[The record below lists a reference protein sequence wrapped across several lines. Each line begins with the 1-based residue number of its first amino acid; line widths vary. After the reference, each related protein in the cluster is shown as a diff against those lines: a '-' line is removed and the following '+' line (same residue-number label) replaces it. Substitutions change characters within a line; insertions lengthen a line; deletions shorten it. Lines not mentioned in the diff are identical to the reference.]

1 MTCSVHDNG
10 YTIKDFDCVV
20 ELVPFQRPAREFNG
34 LHELFDVMLSVVSRK
49 THSRC
54 RGNAEMTM

>member
-34 LHELFDVMLSVVSRK
+34 LHELIDITLSVVSRQ
-49 THSRC
+49 TYSRR
-54 RGNAEMTM
+54 RGNAEITM